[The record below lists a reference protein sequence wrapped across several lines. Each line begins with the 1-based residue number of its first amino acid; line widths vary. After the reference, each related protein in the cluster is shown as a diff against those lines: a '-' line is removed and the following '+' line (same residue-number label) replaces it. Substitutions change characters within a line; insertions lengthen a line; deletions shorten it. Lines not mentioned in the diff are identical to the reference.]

1 MVSLVQ
7 EFQPSPYMNCVWLQ
21 FFCKLHAKLRAIH
34 TEKNR
39 RKQARERR
47 ARWHT
52 SIMRRWKPGVGFSCS
67 LGIGAPSSSQL
78 SAAQA
83 QFEVGPGCLRPSS
96 KSDPPVRTDMG
107 PGCWVS
113 PCRRWVSLWSE
124 LPYHSADL
132 FGIKPPQK
140 NSQDLEAV
148 PASPEW
154 LQMFISNPG
163 HSSSSRP
170 LRLNWTT
177 LKKFMTSSGWTLC
190 LPR

>member
-1 MVSLVQ
+1 MQSSGQYTPKRTGGNKQEKGGQGGTLPSWGGGNLGSASTAHWGSGLHPPASCPQHRLSLRWGQDAWVW
-7 EFQPSPYMNCVWLQ
+7 PSCED
-21 FFCKLHAKLRAIH
+21 
-34 TEKNR
+34 T
-39 RKQARERR
+39 
-47 ARWHT
+47 
-52 SIMRRWKPGVGFSCS
+52 
-67 LGIGAPSSSQL
+67 
-78 SAAQA
+78 
-83 QFEVGPGCLRPSS
+83 
-96 KSDPPVRTDMG
+96 G

-132 FGIKPPQK
+132 FSIKPPQR

-170 LRLNWTT
+170 LRPDWTT